1 VIEIEGIPMV
11 LILDHD
17 LGFVFWLGEIF
28 SEAGCQVV
36 PALNWAQ
43 AVSIIEELNLT
54 VDVVVMNP
62 GLPWVQQV
70 LSTLGT
76 QGWRPKI
83 VVIRDEKVKPVGTI
97 HADAILKK
105 PTPSQPISRHET
117 LEQVQEILRE
127 IQMIN

>member
-1 VIEIEGIPMV
+1 MAELVDQATV
-11 LILDHD
+11 LILDQD
-17 LGFVFWLGEIF
+17 LGFVLWLGEIF
-28 SEAGCQVV
+28 KEAGCQVV

-43 AVSIIEELNLT
+43 AVSIVEEFNLT

-76 QGWRPKI
+76 QGWMPKI
-83 VVIRDEKVKPVGTI
+83 VVLSDEKGNAVTL
-97 HADAILKK
+97 HADANLKR
-105 PTPSQPISRHET
+105 PTPSQPISRHEM
-117 LEQVQEILRE
+117 LKQVQEILRE